1 MKYPEKLAVGDVVD
15 VSYMGI
21 IKQIEQNDLYNG
33 GIRYMIITNKPY
45 GISYVSDV
53 YITPAPTPENTGIQ
67 TELDTEQN
75 KETDQS

>member
-1 MKYPEKLAVGDVVD
+1 MKYPEKLAVGDVVE

-21 IKQIEQNDLYNG
+21 ITGIEQNEIYNG
-33 GIRYMIITNKPY
+33 GVRYTVKTEKPFTMA
-45 GISYVSDV
+45 YVSDV